1 VIAFVVRVLTG
12 PFCCFVLA
20 GVILACAALVLA
32 AGEVAIWRRRREDR
46 DRDARMAEHI
56 RTALETVRDD
66 REGAG
71 L

>member
-1 VIAFVVRVLTG
+1 MIAFIVSVLTG

-20 GVILACAALVLA
+20 GVILTCAAIVMA
-32 AGEVAIWRRRREDR
+32 AGETAIWCRRR
-46 DRDARMAEHI
+46 RDARMAEHI